1 MSLPTPS
8 RRVVLVGAP
17 FLLFLAVMLRV
28 PPVSATI
35 LPPVLGTTEL
45 YASER
50 LSGVALD
57 GFDPVT
63 YRLEAA
69 PRPGRPDH
77 EYLWR
82 GLAWRFAS
90 AANRAAFIRDPEAF
104 APRIGG
110 YDAERAA
117 SEVVVPGDPEIFL
130 VRSGGLYLFRN
141 EDHRR
146 RFVADRDLESRAEA
160 SWQRLQPSLVQG

>member
-1 MSLPTPS
+1 MSLPAPS
-8 RRVVLVGAP
+8 RRVALLCAHVLFVLCVVA
-17 FLLFLAVMLRV
+17 RV
-28 PPVSATI
+28 SGVSATI

-63 YRLEAA
+63 YRLGAA

-77 EYLWR
+77 EYVWR

-90 AANRAAFIRDPEAF
+90 AANRAAFIRNPETF

-130 VRSGGLYLFRN
+130 VRSGGLYLFRS

-146 RFVADRDLESRAEA
+146 RFLADEDLANRAEA

>member
-1 MSLPTPS
+1 MSLPAPS
-8 RRVVLVGAP
+8 RRVALVCAHILVVLCLGARGSG
-17 FLLFLAVMLRV
+17 VN
-28 PPVSATI
+28 ATI
-35 LPPVLGTTEL
+35 LPPVLGATEL

-57 GFDPVT
+57 GFDPVS
-63 YRLEAA
+63 YRLDPA
-69 PRPGRPDH
+69 PRPGRTAH
-77 EYLWR
+77 EYVWR

-90 AANRAAFIRDPEAF
+90 AANRAAFIRDPESF

-117 SEVVVPGDPEIFL
+117 SDVVVPGDPEIFL
-130 VRSGGLYLFRN
+130 VRSGGLYLFRS

-146 RFVADRDLESRAEA
+146 RFLADEDLATRAEA
-160 SWQRLQPSLVQG
+160 SWRRLQPGLVQG

>member
-1 MSLPTPS
+1 MSLPAPS
-8 RRVVLVGAP
+8 RRVALVCARIIFVLGVGAWVS
-17 FLLFLAVMLRV
+17 A
-28 PPVSATI
+28 VSATI
-35 LPPVLGTTEL
+35 LPPVVGTTEL

-57 GFDPVT
+57 GFDPVS
-63 YRLEAA
+63 YRLEAT

-90 AANRAAFIRDPEAF
+90 AANRAAFVRDPETF

-117 SEVVVPGDPEIFL
+117 SNVVVPGDPEIFL
-130 VRSGGLYLFRN
+130 VRSGGLYLFRS

-146 RFVADRDLESRAEA
+146 RFRADEDLANRAEA
-160 SWQRLQPSLVQG
+160 SWQRLLPGLVQG